1 MRMSERCGD
10 DLRDD
15 LTYARKKA
23 QAVARNARNRL
34 KYNLSR
40 DSPMNLIYPN

>member
-23 QAVARNARNRL
+23 QAVARTQGTDFIVFQGIAQG
-34 KYNLSR
+34 
-40 DSPMNLIYPN
+40 I